1 MNILHLI
8 TLGAT
13 AFNVVRKVLG
23 KRDLVATIY
32 GDRISSIDLY
42 KLHRKYRINSNRKF
56 LAVVMGDKI
65 LYSFLTVY
73 VPDVKVKQM
82 GVMDRD
88 YDFVVAEAAQK
99 AIMEDK
105 SGHNRFGKYS
115 ELLLVESI
123 PNSVMTP
130 CRKRKGFK
138 RIKDEFSVYQ
148 LAHYVGGRP
157 QLRGMLLDV
166 VKFIYNKSVIDGVI
180 PRDCVAGLD

>member
-8 TLGAT
+8 TLGAA

-23 KRDLVATIY
+23 KRDLAVNIY
-32 GDRISSIDLY
+32 GDRISSIDSY
-42 KLHRKYRINSNRKF
+42 KLYRKYHINMKRMF

-73 VPDVKVKQM
+73 VPDVKVRGK
-82 GVMDRD
+82 GLLDDD
-88 YDFVVAEAAQK
+88 YYFEVAAAAQK
-99 AIMEDK
+99 AILEDQF
-105 SGHNRFGKYS
+105 GNNRLGRYHHM
-115 ELLLVESI
+115 LLVDTI
-123 PNSVMTP
+123 PDHVMTP

-166 VKFIYNKSVIDGVI
+166 VKFIYNKSVLDGVV
-180 PRDCVAGLD
+180 PRDQTG